1 MFNVGDRVFEY
12 GKEYFCEI
20 TDISDD
26 GEITYQPLIQFYAD
40 GTFRRTLKKAKPRKI
55 DWQRATVHGY
65 LYSAEASTTVLE
77 RRIAAME
84 QSIQEIQAV
93 MR

>member
-20 TDISDD
+20 TDISD
-26 GEITYQPLIQFYAD
+26 GGKITYQPLIQFYAD
-40 GTFRRTLKKAKPRKI
+40 GTFRRTLKKAKPRTIAWKF
-55 DWQRATVHGY
+55 AVEHG
-65 LYSAEASTTVLE
+65 LYHAEASTAILE